1 MPKHTAADHNVPLQP
16 TVFDQLLEPID
27 EFVRNQERELPKHHN
42 QKFSYYDFFRL
53 LMYFFVAEGKSLKLF
68 IVTILNEGL
77 LSPALALRCVPYST
91 FGEAFERFPVTLF
104 QAVFQHLLSTVTFR
118 AIPELAALGRLYC
131 IDGSLF
137 PVISSML
144 WAEYTSKHQAL
155 KLHLCFELNRMLP
168 VEFVVTAAN
177 FSERKALLQMLQAGI
192 TYIADRGYMSFNV
205 CHQIVQAKAHF
216 VFRVKAGLLFKVTAV
231 LPVQLPEAV
240 QAVFGNVTDELIR
253 YTNDKFKQDYRLV
266 CFCVA
271 QETFRLLTDRR
282 DLTTFQVIM
291 LYAYRWQIELLFRF
305 LKRTMNGIHL
315 IKQDERGVTIQF
327 YALLI
332 VALLEL
338 RLKQKTADMDNGNDD
353 RSSAKAGPEPSAEDV
368 GGNAAP
374 TADERQEGVVADEKA
389 GPKAAVGVADQAG
402 TRAANACQES
412 AVATSQQQTEFDTG
426 KPISSGYTFIE
437 TIGKKLKKYW
447 KIGIHWLTALK
458 RLLAKP
464 FDQRAVEILNSS

>member
-1 MPKHTAADHNVPLQP
+1 MSKNTATDHNVPLPP
-16 TVFDQLLEPID
+16 TVFDQLLEPVD
-27 EFVRNQERELPKHHN
+27 EFVRNQEGKLAKHHN

-53 LMYFFVAEGKSLKLF
+53 LMYFFVSEGKSLKLF
-68 IVTILNEGL
+68 IVTKLNKGL
-77 LSPALALRCVPYST
+77 LAETLQLRRVPYST
-91 FGEAFERFPVTLF
+91 FGEAFERFPVRLF
-104 QAVFQHLLSTVTFR
+104 QAVFQPLLSTVAFR
-118 AIPELAALGRLYC
+118 AIPELTTLGRLYC

-144 WAEYTSKHQAL
+144 WAEYTSKHQSL

-168 VEFVVTAAN
+168 VEFLVTAAN
-177 FSERKALLQMLQAGI
+177 FSERKALLQMLQAGV
-192 TYIADRGYMSFNV
+192 TYIADRGYMSFSV
-205 CHQIVQAKAHF
+205 CHEVVQANAHF
-216 VFRVKAGLLFKVTAV
+216 VFRVKAGLLFNVTTV
-231 LPVQLPEAV
+231 LPVQLPESIPAI
-240 QAVFGNVTDELIR
+240 FGNVTDELIG
-253 YTNDKFKQDYRLV
+253 YTNDTFKQTYRLV
-266 CFCVA
+266 CFSVG
-271 QETFRLLTDRR
+271 QEAFYILTDRR
-282 DLTTFQVIM
+282 DLTTFQVIL

-338 RLKQKTADMDNGNDD
+338 RLKQKTADMDRGEDD
-353 RSSAKAGPEPSAEDV
+353 HSSEKADPEPSAEDV

-389 GPKAAVGVADQAG
+389 SPKAAVGVADQAG
-402 TRAANACQES
+402 TRAANACQEG